1 MVTLGVGSPNK
12 DRVLIVGAG
21 PVGLVA
27 ALRLAR
33 AGIAVTVLEK
43 AEALHSEPRAS
54 TFHAPTLELLD
65 TLGLTA
71 RLHELGRPSPLWQY
85 RIYETGEAAIFD
97 YGLIADQTRY
107 PYRLQCEQFNL
118 VTLAAAALEKEA
130 PGSLIFGADVSE
142 VSQTTNN
149 VSATFIRDDKTEIIT
164 GAWLI
169 AADGATSAIRTKIGV
184 GFKGET
190 YPAVS
195 FTVGTPF
202 AFHEHMPAMLGVN
215 YFWSDF
221 GPFSMFHTR
230 FMWRV
235 GWSPPPDSLDEDTLS
250 DGIVQAKLA
259 KICPAGAPF
268 SLMTA
273 RLYRVHKRV
282 AETFNIG
289 RILLAGDAAHLNS
302 PAGGFG
308 MNGGVQ
314 DVFNLTTKLIAIA
327 EGAPAEPLFDRYTRQ
342 RRSAAIDDIHSTSDA
357 NYRRHR
363 ESDPAKRREAL
374 RDMQAIIADPDKHR
388 AFLMDNALINS
399 YRRSEAVA

>member
-1 MVTLGVGSPNK
+1 LVSG
-12 DRVLIVGAG
+12 RVIIVGAG

-27 ALRLAR
+27 ALKLAR
-33 AGIAVTVLEK
+33 AGIPVTVLEK

-65 TLGLTA
+65 TLGLTTK
-71 RLHELGRPSPLWQY
+71 LLELGRPAPLWQY

-97 YGLIADQTRY
+97 FGLIADETRY
-107 PYRLQCEQFNL
+107 PFRLQCEQFNL
-118 VTLAAAALEKEA
+118 VTVAAAALEKEA
-130 PGSLIFGADVSE
+130 PGSLIFEADVTHAT
-142 VSQTTNN
+142 QTANGVEASFVQGGKIQTI
-149 VSATFIRDDKTEIIT
+149 S
-164 GAWLI
+164 GGWLI
-169 AADGATSAIRTKIGV
+169 ACDGAASTVRTALGID
-184 GFKGET
+184 FHGET

-195 FTVGTPF
+195 FTVGANF
-202 AFHEHMPAMLGVN
+202 AFHDHLPGVLGVN

-230 FMWRV
+230 YMWRI
-235 GWSPPPDSLDEDTLS
+235 GWSPPPDSIDEDTLS
-250 DGIVQAKLA
+250 DAVVQAKLA

-268 SLMTA
+268 ALMTA

-282 AETFNIG
+282 ADTFNVG

-308 MNGGVQ
+308 MNGGVH
-314 DVFNLTTKLIAIA
+314 DAFNLADKLIAVYN
-327 EGAPAEPLFDRYTRQ
+327 GATAEPLLSKYTRQ

-363 ESDPAKRREAL
+363 EADPVKRLEAL
-374 RDMQAIIADPDKHR
+374 RDMQAIIADRDKHR

-399 YRRSEAVA
+399 YRRSEAIA

>member
-1 MVTLGVGSPNK
+1 LVTP
-12 DRVLIVGAG
+12 RVIVVGAG

-27 ALRLAR
+27 ALKLSR
-33 AGIAVTVLEK
+33 AGVAVTVLER

-71 RLHELGRPSPLWQY
+71 KLLELGRPAPQWQY
-85 RIYETGEAAIFD
+85 RIYETGEAAVFD
-97 YGLIADQTRY
+97 FGLIADETRY

-118 VTLAAAALEKEA
+118 VRVAAAALEKES
-130 PGSLIFGADVSE
+130 PGALVFGADVQS
-142 VSQTTNN
+142 VDQTTTN
-149 VSATFIRDDKTEIIT
+149 ATVTFTHDGQTQAQSTD
-164 GAWLI
+164 WVI
-169 AADGATSAIRTKIGV
+169 AADGAASAVRTAMGV
-184 GFKGET
+184 GFEGET

-202 AFHEHMPAMLGVN
+202 AFHDHMPGILGVN
-215 YFWSDF
+215 YYWSDF

-230 FMWRV
+230 YMWRV
-235 GWSPPPDSLDEDTLS
+235 GWSPPKESTNEDTLS
-250 DGIVQAKLA
+250 DETVQAKLA

-268 SLMTA
+268 ELMTA

-282 AETFNIG
+282 AATFNIG
-289 RILLAGDAAHLNS
+289 RVLLAGDAAHLNS

-308 MNGGVQ
+308 MNGGVH
-314 DVFNLTTKLIAIA
+314 DAFNLADKLIAIA
-327 EGAPAEPLFDRYTRQ
+327 NGADANSLLDHYTRQ

-374 RDMQAIIADPDKHR
+374 RDMQAMIADRDKHR
-388 AFLMDNALINS
+388 AFLMDNALLNS
-399 YRRSEAVA
+399 YRRSEALQ

>member
-1 MVTLGVGSPNK
+1 LVAP
-12 DRVLIVGAG
+12 RVIVVGAG

-27 ALRLAR
+27 ALKLSR
-33 AGIAVTVLEK
+33 AGVAVTVLER

-65 TLGLTA
+65 TLGITA
-71 RLHELGRPSPLWQY
+71 KLLELGRPAPRWQY
-85 RIYETGEAAIFD
+85 RIFETGEAAVFD
-97 YGLIADQTRY
+97 FGLIADETRY

-118 VTLAAAALEKEA
+118 VRVAAAALEKES
-130 PGSLIFGADVSE
+130 PGALVFGAEVQS
-142 VSQTTNN
+142 VSQT
-149 VSATFIRDDKTEIIT
+149 ATYATVTFTHDGQTHSHVADWI
-164 GAWLI
+164 I
-169 AADGATSAIRTKIGV
+169 AADGAASAVRTSVGIG
-184 GFKGET
+184 FEGET

-202 AFHEHMPAMLGVN
+202 AFHDHMPGILGVN
-215 YFWSDF
+215 YYWSDF

-230 FMWRV
+230 YMWRV
-235 GWSPPPDSLDEDTLS
+235 GWSPPKDSTNEDTLS
-250 DGIVQAKLA
+250 NEIVQTKLA

-268 SLMTA
+268 ELMTA

-282 AETFNIG
+282 AATFNIG
-289 RILLAGDAAHLNS
+289 RVLLAGDAAHLNS

-308 MNGGVQ
+308 MNGGVH
-314 DVFNLTTKLIAIA
+314 DAFNLANKLIAIA
-327 EGAPAEPLFDRYTRQ
+327 NGATAGPLLDHYTRQ

-374 RDMQAIIADPDKHR
+374 RDMQAMIADRDKHR
-388 AFLMDNALINS
+388 AFLMDNALLNS
-399 YRRSEAVA
+399 YRRSEALQ

>member
-1 MVTLGVGSPNK
+1 MSE
-12 DRVLIVGAG
+12 RVIVVGAG

-27 ALRLAR
+27 ALKLAR

-71 RLHELGRPSPLWQY
+71 RLIELGRPAPLWQY
-85 RIYETGEAAIFD
+85 RIFESGEAAVFD
-97 YGLIADQTRY
+97 YGLLADATRY

-118 VTLAAAALEKEA
+118 VTGAAAALEKAA
-130 PGSLIFGADVSE
+130 PGSLVFGADVTSVTQTE
-142 VSQTTNN
+142 HSVS
-149 VSATFIRDDKTEIIT
+149 VRFISDGKHETMT
-164 GAWLI
+164 GTWLI
-169 AADGATSAIRTKIGV
+169 ACDGAASAVRTSLNV
-184 GFKGET
+184 GFEGET

-202 AFHEHMPAMLGVN
+202 AFHDHMPGILGVN
-215 YFWSDF
+215 YYWSDF

-235 GWSPPPDSLDEDTLS
+235 GWSPPPESTNEDTLS
-250 DGIVQAKLA
+250 DEIVQAKLA
-259 KICPAGAPF
+259 KICPGGAPF
-268 SLMTA
+268 ALMTA

-282 AETFNIG
+282 ASTFNVG
-289 RILLAGDAAHLNS
+289 RVLLAGDAAHLNS

-308 MNGGVQ
+308 MNGGVH
-314 DVFNLTTKLIAIA
+314 DAFNLADKLTAIFN
-327 EGAPAEPLFDRYTRQ
+327 GADSGALLARYTRQ

-357 NYRRHR
+357 NYKRHR
-363 ESDPAKRREAL
+363 EADPAKRREAL
-374 RDMQAIIADPDKHR
+374 LEMKAIIADRDKHR
-388 AFLMDNALINS
+388 AFLMDNALITS

>member
-1 MVTLGVGSPNK
+1 VATSNK
-12 DRVLIVGAG
+12 GRVIIVGGG

-33 AGIAVTVLEK
+33 AGIDVRVLEK

-65 TLGLTA
+65 TLGLTE
-71 RLHELGRPSPLWQY
+71 RLHELGRPAPLWQY
-85 RIYETGEAAIFD
+85 RIHETGEAAIFD
-97 YGLIADQTRY
+97 FGLIADETRY

-118 VTLAAAALEKEA
+118 VTVAAAALEKEA

-142 VSQTTNN
+142 VLQTADN
-149 VSATFIRDDKTEIIT
+149 VSATFICDGKTETIT

-169 AADGATSAIRTKIGV
+169 AADGATSAVRTKLGIG
-184 GFKGET
+184 FQGET

-202 AFHEHMPAMLGVN
+202 AFDEHIPGILGVN

-230 FMWRV
+230 FMWRI
-235 GWSPPPDSLDEDTLS
+235 GWSPPPDSIDEDTLS
-250 DGIVQAKLA
+250 DEIVQAKLA
-259 KICPAGAPF
+259 KICPVGAPF
-268 SLMTA
+268 PLMTA

-282 AETFNIG
+282 ADTFNLG
-289 RILLAGDAAHLNS
+289 RVLLAGDAAHLNS

-308 MNGGVQ
+308 MNGGVH
-314 DVFNLTTKLIAIA
+314 DVFNLTAKLIAIA
-327 EGAPAEPLFDRYTRQ
+327 NGAHAEVLFDQYTRQ
-342 RRSAAIDDIHSTSDA
+342 RRSAAVDDIHSTSDA

-374 RDMQAIIADPDKHR
+374 KEMQAIIADRDKHR

-399 YRRSEAVA
+399 YRRSEAVT